1 MILDQTKKTILFSYI
16 ALFFLGGLLR
26 YIDQSV
32 ADLPVRLLAVSHLLF
47 ISACIMFMF
56 FMRKDILYIHTRRYL
71 MAIGILLVFRKTVEL
86 LMQNLYPISTP
97 QTRLLFYLQYIPINF
112 IPNCVLLAIV
122 NASHRYEEKIPR
134 KWYITFIAS
143 TVISLGFLTNDW
155 HQQAMAFPA
164 GVQAGVAH
172 FAFGPVFLVSEA
184 WIFFCFTLAIV
195 IVSRLSGSAARRGA
209 WSIAAVIIAGSAYTI
224 WFSLKNRML
233 YRHSA
238 FFSDVDIWII
248 CLILCIEIA
257 IRFGLI
263 RSNFNYIGFF
273 EASTLSAQL
282 EDSSGIRFQTRNII
296 PSTAAQRKDAL
307 TQEVYLDRNHRLR
320 GRNITG
326 GQVFW
331 VENIEDVNRGIVRL
345 EDTRRQLSQEN
356 DLIKSENDMIARSAK
371 AEEQNRLYN
380 LLAKRVQPQ
389 IDKIEAI
396 LQSTSED
403 DPEFLKKIIRACVYK
418 AYIKRLSNMALL
430 AQENPDL
437 HLFELLSAMHETG
450 EYVSL
455 NPNIKTEASVTG
467 EGQYPAELLMFA
479 YSFCQEIL
487 ENILD
492 IATAIDVHVH
502 GGPGYININI
512 RVDGD
517 EIEKR
522 HVLSEETRRRI
533 LRWNGHLDID
543 RGADTI
549 TIRIENLRGNVY
561 D

>member
-86 LMQNLYPISTP
+86 LMQNLYPISTL

-184 WIFFCFTLAIV
+184 WIFFCFTLSII